1 MKNLKKVLA
10 LVLAFACAF
19 TMFAGA
25 ALTDIDDISADNLDA
40 VKLLTT
46 LNVIQGDPDGS
57 FVPEREV
64 TRAEMAKMIYVIRN
78 GGSDNADAYKTVS
91 TSFTDISGHWA
102 EGYIKYLQNTGI
114 VAGKSATRFDPD
126 SQVTTGEAMK
136 MALVLGGYRADKAEL
151 TGTQWLKNTVTLA
164 TTNGLTKDVNSAIAG
179 GSTRQDAAQILANV
193 LSMTAVQWSEF
204 VEGFVNDSESGL
216 AIGGQSITVGR
227 KWMELWTSVGTLTV
241 VDGQDLRIAQTQ
253 SDIADSDKD
262 DAGATVAAFTKVG
275 TDYSELLGQK
285 VKVLFADGKDNQV
298 IGVVA
303 LADNQIITVTAGE
316 VSKDDAKI
324 KINGTKYSLEQYD
337 AVNNVTNNDQIAV
350 YLNQALTGQ
359 VVRTWTS
366 DTFDARNLAQDA
378 SLMTFIDSDNNG
390 KLDAAIVDEYVVAKT
405 TYVGSDSV
413 IVGNESYD
421 FAEENIDENLAKDDW
436 AVISYDRYD
445 DCRNINK
452 VETVT
457 GTVSNVKVDENA
469 ADGEFYQ
476 YMIDGTWYDSA
487 VLTDGTNVRY
497 NTTDINTVR
506 AGDSVNA
513 VIYNGVVFMI
523 KRTSD
528 DNSFVT
534 DAALVVSKD
543 DTTLAGKQ
551 MKLLFFNGDDAIV
564 DFDTDSEH
572 LAWNAVNEGAVY
584 SYDIAN
590 GDYML
595 GNLTVEE
602 DYYNGFT
609 WQNGAAVAWNGTN
622 TTIGGVKIADTAKI
636 LLWANDGSTKVITGK
651 QFKSTIGTA
660 DLPTDTTN
668 LIASFNA
675 EMDGLNRVGAAAF
688 SVAAIPDELVTKDH
702 YAYIVG
708 DASWSRVNSEVT
720 YTIWTGTEYITV
732 KEDHTRL
739 NDRVKGSV
747 IGYSSL
753 DAIDGSDA
761 KKINDVKYMN
771 MIEAAVETVN
781 TKQDAFT
788 IYGGGDFE
796 IDNNTVVLYVDSS
809 ADSDKVGLESCD
821 IQKAYENTNGDMVSN
836 ILYYGDLELL
846 VVDARNEM
854 SDSPYVAAIYQEADV
869 VGTFPTRGTIV
880 TAGDITLDGTA
891 TSALGDTLDR
901 GTKLDLDFTLD
912 NAARKVKVTL
922 TGATFDNDADD
933 TPYEETFTGTQNDVP
948 ITVDGSDDEVTVTF
962 EVLNAKVVLPVDVA
976 AAKINTN
983 ETADT
988 YTTASYVDGVKTV
1001 SAPATVYVD
1010 LDKEIEVRIVPGNT
1024 LGVGVTDT
1032 IKLMNG
1038 ATEIDSATF
1047 IKDGGNQ
1054 SLYYTVTE
1062 DVTLTLSGATAAA
1075 VTPIFVTTSAK
1086 GYDQFGDEVTNAA
1099 QVANVKTIKVQF
1111 NVAMDKTTVE
1121 TKDNWTDATLDIT
1134 KVVYDE
1140 ATKTATF
1147 TVTGAANNAS
1157 ITAKANVKAA
1167 DGVAMATTSV
1177 ITLHNADAMITVAN
1191 I

>member
-1 MKNLKKVLA
+1 M
-10 LVLAFACAF
+10 LAFACAF

-25 ALTDIDDISADNLDA
+25 ASFTDQADISDVNADA
-40 VKLLTT
+40 VELLTT
-46 LNVIQGDPDGS
+46 LNIIQGDPDGS
-57 FVPEREV
+57 FAPEREV
-64 TRAEMAKMIYVIRN
+64 TRAEMAKMIYTIRN
-78 GGSDNADAYKTVS
+78 NGNDDASAYETVT

-114 VAGKSATRFDPD
+114 VAGKSATIFDPN
-126 SQVTTGEAMK
+126 STVTTGEAMK

-151 TGTQWLKNTVTLA
+151 TGSQWLKNTVTLA

-179 GSTRQDAAQILANV
+179 GCTRQDAAQILANV

-227 KWMELWTSVGTLTV
+227 KWMELWTSVGTITTI
-241 VDGQDLRIAQTQ
+241 DGQDLVINQTQ
-253 SDIADSDKD
+253 SDVADSDKD
-262 DAGATVAAFTKVG
+262 DAGNPVRAFTKVG

-285 VKVLFADGKDNQV
+285 VKVLFKDGKDNQV

-303 LADNQIITVTAGE
+303 LADNQVITVTAGE

-324 KINGTKYSLEQYD
+324 KINGTKYSLEGGANADEVPVYVND
-337 AVNNVTNNDQIAV
+337 AAN
-350 YLNQALTGQ
+350 GPQ
-359 VVRTWTS
+359 VVVDWDS
-366 DTFDARNLAQDA
+366 DGFKIRNLAQDA
-378 SLMTFIDSDNNG
+378 SLMTFVDSDNNG
-390 KLDAAIVDEYVVAKT
+390 KFDAVIVDEYIVAKT

-421 FAEENIDENLAKDDW
+421 FADENIDSNLAKDDW

-445 DCRNINK
+445 DCRNIAK
-452 VETVT
+452 VDTIT
-457 GTVSNVKVDENA
+457 GTVTNVKTDENA
-469 ADGEFYQ
+469 AGNEFYQ

-528 DNSFVT
+528 DNSVVT

-551 MKLLFFNGDDAIV
+551 MKLLFFNGKDEIV
-564 DFDTDSEH
+564 DFDTDSTH
-572 LAWNAVNEGAVY
+572 LTWNQVQAGSVY

-595 GNLTVEE
+595 GNLTAEE

-609 WQNGAAVAWNGTN
+609 WQGNAAAFNNVDS
-622 TTIGGVKIADTAKI
+622 IDGVKIADTAKI

-660 DLPTDTTN
+660 DLPTDTTT
-668 LIASFNA
+668 LIASFKA

-688 SVAAIPDELVTKDH
+688 SVAAIPDELVTKDN

-854 SDSPYVAAIYQEADV
+854 SDSPYVASIYQEADV
-869 VGTFPTRGTIV
+869 MRAIPTLGTIV
-880 TAGDITLDGTA
+880 TATDLENA
-891 TSALGDTLDR
+891 TGVSVANTTVDR
-901 GTKLDLDFTLD
+901 GDVLTLSGTVD
-912 NAARKVKVTL
+912 NANRKVKITL
-922 TGATFDNDADD
+922 TGAIFDNDTNEKTVTAAAIDED
-933 TPYEETFTGTQNDVP
+933 
-948 ITVDGSDDEVTVTF
+948 ITVDGSSDEVTVTF
-962 EVLNAKVVLPVDVA
+962 EALNAEVKLPNDMA
-976 AAKINTN
+976 ANLSGALNGN
-983 ETADT
+983 YDS
-988 YTTASYVDGVKTV
+988 ASYVDGEKQTGGDTV
-1001 SAPATVYVD
+1001 FVD
-1010 LDKEIEVRIVPGNT
+1010 LGKAVEIRFVPKGGLT
-1024 LGVGVTDT
+1024 AGQTDT
-1032 IKLMNG
+1032 IDLMNG
-1038 ATEIDSATF
+1038 IEQLDTVSFVAG
-1047 IKDGGNQ
+1047 DGMKTMN
-1054 SLYYTVTE
+1054 YTVE
-1062 DVTLTLSGATAAA
+1062 KDVMLTLAGTKAAA
-1075 VTPIFVTTSAK
+1075 VTPIFVETSAK

-1099 QVANVKTIKVQF
+1099 DVGNVKTIKVQF
-1111 NVAMDKTTVE
+1111 NVAMDKITVE
-1121 TKDNWTDATLDIT
+1121 TVANWTDATLDIT

-1147 TVTGAANNAS
+1147 TVTGAADGAT
-1157 ITAKANVKAA
+1157 ITAKAAVKAA
-1167 DGVAMATTSV
+1167 DGVAMGTTSV
-1177 ITLHNADAMITVAN
+1177 ITLHNADTMITVAN
-1191 I
+1191 N